1 VSSAFTVMGLLPV
14 SGTAKDIEILA
25 MRHQLAILQRQ
36 DDTPRLTST
45 DRVCLAALLHCTG
58 VRGSGCGSCSDR
70 VSGHDPALAS

>member
-1 VSSAFTVMGLLPV
+1 MGLLPV

-58 VRGSGCGSCSDR
+58 FRGSGCGSCSC
-70 VSGHDPALAS
+70 S